1 MLEKINHWKIE
12 KVYVAM
18 MSFFGLLMVFLTPPI
33 QVPDEPNHLY
43 RIYQIAEG
51 NLRAPAREFNNEY
64 GKKIYFFSE
73 FPSSLKEL
81 QKIGTGDNDVI
92 LCKNYFSLN
101 YAPQALFVFFAK
113 LFSDSLGAVFYG
125 ARIGAMLFTTFCI
138 FLSIRLLP
146 EKKFLIF
153 VIAFMPMFLF
163 EITSLSAD
171 AVIYS
176 VAFLFQSHLCFL
188 LQFLILKIPLYENIF
203 ACLVGFIGAT
213 FTVYEIF
220 TSFY

>member
-64 GKKIYFFSE
+64 GTKIYFFSE

-101 YAPQALFVFFAK
+101 YILEIFSTPLNKNNTTTFDIPNTGSYSFLVYAPQALFVFFAK

-138 FLSIRLLP
+138 FLSIHLLP
-146 EKKFLIF
+146 EKNF
-153 VIAFMPMFLF
+153 
-163 EITSLSAD
+163 
-171 AVIYS
+171 
-176 VAFLFQSHLCFL
+176 
-188 LQFLILKIPLYENIF
+188 
-203 ACLVGFIGAT
+203 
-213 FTVYEIF
+213 
-220 TSFY
+220 